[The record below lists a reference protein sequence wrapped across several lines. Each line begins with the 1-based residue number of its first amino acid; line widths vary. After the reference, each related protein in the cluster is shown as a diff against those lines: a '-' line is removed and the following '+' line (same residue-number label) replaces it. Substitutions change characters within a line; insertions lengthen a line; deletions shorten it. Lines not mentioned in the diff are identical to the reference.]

1 VEWKGESTA
10 SVTWEDVG
18 PFYAKYPAFELE
30 DELVLEGERDV
41 MIGPP
46 DPWHAPWSGTIEKML
61 LIKKM
66 LPIRK
71 MLLIRNRLL
80 IEKMWLISG
89 C

>member
-1 VEWKGESTA
+1 VLYRLARGVCQVLVEWKGESTA

-46 DPWHAPWSGTIEKML
+46 DP
-61 LIKKM
+61 
-66 LPIRK
+66 
-71 MLLIRNRLL
+71 
-80 IEKMWLISG
+80 
-89 C
+89 